1 MPPKNLT
8 KEQNTIRNI
17 LYGILALT
25 IFISCIVDFYALINP
40 KYRYLINI
48 SMLGIYGIVFYI
60 GHKNKLINKSST
72 ISAIIISAIIVI
84 ITLLNR

>member
-1 MPPKNLT
+1 MSTNNLT

-17 LYGILALT
+17 LYGIMGLT
-25 IFISCIVDFYALINP
+25 IFTNSIIFYFVLIDQKYSNIISF
-40 KYRYLINI
+40 